1 MNIIKSKLFRR
12 YLSLGVIICSTGFI
26 LSFYLT
32 HLVLD
37 SERNRHERYY
47 QTQDIID
54 IINSIRPATRIK
66 ALEMMSKNRIL
77 KRKTRNMILLN
88 SKGEVTYSTSPL
100 KGEYKINR
108 PPPPHFED
116 HPHRKGPKGDRRGA
130 PRDGHRPPPP
140 RRSVSL
146 EKVDANDNIF
156 DIHEIDLR
164 GKPAQ
169 KLIMEVWKTEPAN
182 PERQWMFTRI
192 IFFQIVGICLGVG
205 LTFLIIYNHFKK
217 RTKEIEVVLN
227 NIRHGDLQSRMPVE
241 TTDEFGL
248 AMKNFNVMADEIE
261 QLVGKL
267 RGAESTRRVL
277 LGELAHDIRT
287 PLASVKNFIEIIQTK
302 EDKLSVEKKAEI
314 LATCQV
320 EIEYMSR
327 LVDDLLFLGKIEE
340 PSYRQ
345 NDVEIDLEDII
356 ATTAHNLKRI
366 YPQIQF
372 KYNAPSD
379 QYLKVQMDEILTSR
393 LFRNVLDNAFSFAK
407 KEVSVNVVKEL
418 DGKIHIS
425 IVDDGNGFH
434 PASLESFGE
443 KKFSRQDRSR
453 QDMKRISIGLGSVIM
468 KRIVE
473 LYDGKFSAQNI
484 ESTDHKI
491 LGGQVNMILPS

>member
-1 MNIIKSKLFRR
+1 MLQAEK
-12 YLSLGVIICSTGFI
+12 
-26 LSFYLT
+26 
-32 HLVLD
+32 D
-37 SERNRHERYY
+37 RHERYY

-54 IINSIRPATRIK
+54 IINSIRPATRVK
-66 ALEMMSKNRIL
+66 ALELMSKNKIL

-88 SKGEVTYSTSPL
+88 SKEEVTYSISPL
-100 KGEYKINR
+100 TGEYKMDRR
-108 PPPPHFED
+108 PPPPRP
-116 HPHRKGPKGDRRGA
+116 HPRPLDRHRD
-130 PRDGHRPPPP
+130 RDGHRPPPP
-140 RRSVSL
+140 RQIVSL
-146 EKVDANDNIF
+146 EKVDSNGNIF
-156 DIHEIDLR
+156 DIHEIQLH
-164 GKPAQ
+164 GKPSQ
-169 KLIMEVWKTEPAN
+169 KLIMEVWKIEPPN
-182 PERQWMFTRI
+182 QERRWVFTRI
-192 IFFQIVGICLGVG
+192 IFFEIIGICLGVA

-287 PLASVKNFIEIIQTK
+287 PLASVKNFIEIVQTK
-302 EDKLSVEKKAEI
+302 EDKLTPEKKAEI

-366 YPQIQF
+366 YPHIQF

-379 QYLKVQMDEILTSR
+379 HYLKVHMDEVLTSR

-407 KEVSVNVVKEL
+407 SEVSVNVIKEA
-418 DGKIHIS
+418 DGKLRIS

>member
-1 MNIIKSKLFRR
+1 MWSATSII
-12 YLSLGVIICSTGFI
+12 
-26 LSFYLT
+26 
-32 HLVLD
+32 
-37 SERNRHERYY
+37 
-47 QTQDIID
+47 
-54 IINSIRPATRIK
+54 
-66 ALEMMSKNRIL
+66 
-77 KRKTRNMILLN
+77 
-88 SKGEVTYSTSPL
+88 
-100 KGEYKINR
+100 
-108 PPPPHFED
+108 
-116 HPHRKGPKGDRRGA
+116 
-130 PRDGHRPPPP
+130 
-140 RRSVSL
+140 
-146 EKVDANDNIF
+146 
-156 DIHEIDLR
+156 
-164 GKPAQ
+164 
-169 KLIMEVWKTEPAN
+169 
-182 PERQWMFTRI
+182 
-192 IFFQIVGICLGVG
+192 
-205 LTFLIIYNHFKK
+205 
-217 RTKEIEVVLN
+217 
-227 NIRHGDLQSRMPVE
+227 
-241 TTDEFGL
+241 
-248 AMKNFNVMADEIE
+248 
-261 QLVGKL
+261 
-267 RGAESTRRVL
+267 
-277 LGELAHDIRT
+277 
-287 PLASVKNFIEIIQTK
+287 
-302 EDKLSVEKKAEI
+302 
-314 LATCQV
+314 
-320 EIEYMSR
+320 
-327 LVDDLLFLGKIEE
+327 LFLGKIEE

-491 LGGQVNMILPS
+491 LGGQVNMILPSKNLSV